1 MATIKLPV
9 SGMSCAS
16 CVGRVEDTIAAVA
29 TVEGVNVNLATEI
42 ATVSVTD
49 TSTLPAVT
57 DALEVAGYPVLQ
69 GVERFSIQLSLIH
82 I

>member
-1 MATIKLPV
+1 
-9 SGMSCAS
+9 MSCAS
-16 CVGRVEDTIAAVA
+16 CVGRVEDAIATVDS
-29 TVEGVNVNLATEI
+29 VEGVNVNLATEI

-49 TSTLPAVT
+49 SNALPAVT

-69 GVERFSIQLSLIH
+69 GVERFSIQGMNLSLIH